1 MFSNHEFVFEFDF
14 KSIDFKYHFKST
26 TAHSWG
32 DGHFTSIKCL
42 WGVKGKS

>member
-26 TAHSWG
+26 TAHPWR